1 MDHRARPL
9 NAAEGPPTRETPDDK
24 EVGPMYKKILA
35 AVDGTSHGAAVVEAV
50 ASLAK
55 LTGAEVQVIHIRPS
69 QVIGGVIASTV
80 VPVEETDESRQVVD
94 AAVARLRGDGITAD
108 GEVDEG
114 LREELA
120 AILIDR
126 AEELGSDLIAVGP
139 GHYSGISGLLH
150 PSVSRGVA
158 KVAPVS
164 VLLVRGEGEAA

>member
-1 MDHRARPL
+1 
-9 NAAEGPPTRETPDDK
+9 
-24 EVGPMYKKILA
+24 MYKKILA

-69 QVIGGVIASTV
+69 QVIGGAIASTV
-80 VPVEETDESRQVVD
+80 VPVEESDESRRVVD
-94 AAVARLRGDGITAD
+94 EAVARLRGEGITAD

-120 AILIDR
+120 AILTER
-126 AEELGSDLIAVGP
+126 ADALGSDLIAVGP

-158 KVAPVS
+158 KVAHVS
-164 VLLVRGEGEAA
+164 VLLVRADEA